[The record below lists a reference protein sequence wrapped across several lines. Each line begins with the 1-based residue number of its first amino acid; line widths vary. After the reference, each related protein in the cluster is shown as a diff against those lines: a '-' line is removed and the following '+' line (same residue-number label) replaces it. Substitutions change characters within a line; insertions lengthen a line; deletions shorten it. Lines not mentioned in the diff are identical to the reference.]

1 MPWYVFFFCRINI
14 VLQVLLSVS
23 LHRPQI
29 IYHAHG
35 INVCMILWSL
45 WSTRYIL
52 SKTTAAASS
61 SPLLSRR
68 TKSASGPD
76 HPHFATVRVVSSSVA
91 SLSLSP
97 AEFLLMNSNRKNSTA
112 VQSSE
117 SKSEKKYFEVLPVLR
132 VYFVQQSNQKSS
144 TTAVPYD
151 TEFRIQIR
159 KIVRYEV
166 WYLVQQY
173 GTRVQ
178 RDKNA

>member
-1 MPWYVFFFCRINI
+1 MTCPGMCFSSAEYCTTGPP
-14 VLQVLLSVS
+14 VS
-23 LHRPQI
+23 LRRPQI

-35 INVCMILWSL
+35 INVCTPKYDTLI
-45 WSTRYIL
+45 STKYIL

-117 SKSEKKYFEVLPVLR
+117 SKSEKSTST
-132 VYFVQQSNQKSS
+132 YFV
-144 TTAVPYD
+144 
-151 TEFRIQIR
+151 
-159 KIVRYEV
+159 
-166 WYLVQQY
+166 
-173 GTRVQ
+173 
-178 RDKNA
+178 